1 MSSRR
6 EVLIRILALLQRK
19 TLIETKKSHI
29 RKLKM
34 ALFDSAINEKKKVAV
49 LTEDKAFTLFVSSPH
64 RKIWQLKSPHPRE
77 FAIQDKKNAVARG
90 SAGGGGGLG
99 AGGIGSLRNYK
110 GGSNGSLKR

>member
-1 MSSRR
+1 M
-6 EVLIRILALLQRK
+6 
-19 TLIETKKSHI
+19 
-29 RKLKM
+29 
-34 ALFDSAINEKKKVAV
+34 KKKVAV
-49 LTEDKAFTLFVSSPH
+49 LTEDKAFILFVSSPP

-90 SAGGGGGLG
+90 SAGGGGLG